1 MNDDLITEY
10 VELCEQIAATEL
22 LDGLTSEAPLY
33 ERLDQI
39 WCEELT
45 DEERR
50 ETEER
55 LVAKARQ
62 WHDARRAE
70 DS

>member
-10 VELCEQIAATEL
+10 VELCEQLAATEL
-22 LDGLTSEAPLY
+22 LDGQTAEPTLY

-39 WCEELT
+39 WNDELT

-50 ETEER
+50 EVDDR

-62 WHDARRAE
+62 WHDARRTE
-70 DS
+70 DT